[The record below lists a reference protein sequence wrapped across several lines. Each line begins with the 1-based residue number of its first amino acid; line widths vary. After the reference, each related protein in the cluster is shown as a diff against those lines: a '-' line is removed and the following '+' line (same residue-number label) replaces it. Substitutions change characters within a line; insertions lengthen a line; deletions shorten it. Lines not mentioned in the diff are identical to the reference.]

1 MITIVRITILEAARR
16 RLLWALAI
24 LTLVTIAVTG
34 WGFDRLVTLARAR
47 GVSELQLTLG
57 LSQTVILVAF
67 MFSFVLAMT
76 AAFFAAPALASDID
90 SGVAQAMLARPLRR
104 SALLFGKWLGLSIVI
119 GVYSMVSG
127 LLELVVVQLLTGY
140 APPDPVG
147 ATAYLAAEAIVL
159 LTLALVLGA
168 RLPGIASGAIVVV
181 VYGLTWVAGVM
192 GAVGA
197 FFNTPAL
204 TQAAEASRVI
214 VPIDGLWRGAVFSL
228 EPQAVLFAFQQETRF
243 QGNPFFAGEP
253 PSLVFIAW
261 TAVWMLAVLGAGVWL
276 LRRREI

>member
-1 MITIVRITILEAARR
+1 MTTILRITVLEAARR
-16 RLLWALAI
+16 RLLWALI
-24 LTLVTIAVTG
+24 VLTVVVVALTG
-34 WGFDRLVTLARAR
+34 WAFERLVSLAHAR
-47 GVSELQLTLG
+47 NVNELALTLG

-90 SGVAQAMLARPLRR
+90 SGVAQAMLARPIRR
-104 SALLFGKWLGLSIVI
+104 SDLLLGKWLGLCVVI
-119 GVYSMVSG
+119 GAYAALSG
-127 LLELVVVQLLTGY
+127 AGELAVIQLVTGY

-147 ATAYLAAEAIVL
+147 AIAYLAAEAVVL

-181 VYGLTWVAGVM
+181 VYGLTWIAGVM

-197 FFNTPAL
+197 FFKTDAL
-204 TQAAEASRVI
+204 TQAADVSRII
-214 VPIDGLWRGAVFSL
+214 VPLDGLWRGAVFSL
-228 EPQAVLFAFQQETRF
+228 EPQAVIFAVGQAPQIA
-243 QGNPFFAGEP
+243 GNPFFAAQA
-253 PSLVFIAW
+253 PSAAYLAWSAAWIAI
-261 TAVWMLAVLGAGVWL
+261 LLGTGIWL

>member
-1 MITIVRITILEAARR
+1 RL
-16 RLLWALAI
+16 LLWALLA
-24 LTLVTIAVTG
+24 LTVVTVVITG
-34 WGFDRLVTLARAR
+34 WGFERLVTLARAR
-47 GVSELQLTLG
+47 QVDEIQLTLG

-76 AAFFAAPALASDID
+76 AAFFAAPALASDIE

-104 SALLFGKWLGLSIVI
+104 SEFLLGKWLGLAIAI
-119 GVYSMVSG
+119 GVYAVVSG
-127 LLELVVVQLLTGY
+127 FVELTVVRIITGY
-140 APPDPVG
+140 AAPDPV
-147 ATAYLAAEAIVL
+147 AAVIYLAAEAIVL

-204 TQAAEASRVI
+204 VQAAQASRVI
-214 VPIDGLWRGAVFSL
+214 VPVDGLWRGTVFSL
-228 EPQAVLFAFQQETRF
+228 EPPAVL
-243 QGNPFFAGEP
+243 
-253 PSLVFIAW
+253 LVF
-261 TAVWMLAVLGAGVWL
+261 GQEP
-276 LRRREI
+276 R